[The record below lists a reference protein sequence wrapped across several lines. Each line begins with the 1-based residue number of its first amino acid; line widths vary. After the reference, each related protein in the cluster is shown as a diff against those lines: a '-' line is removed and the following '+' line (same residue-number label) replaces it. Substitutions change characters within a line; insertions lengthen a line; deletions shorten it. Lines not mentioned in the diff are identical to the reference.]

1 VEESLVEPVLL
12 KYYGE
17 RKLKLSSLT
26 TMVIIIL
33 PLVWLVDPAPSAA
46 GPNGIHVPQDYPTI
60 QAAIDAA
67 NSGDTIH
74 VAVGTYPENLKIKK
88 PLKLLGD
95 GSDKTIISNSG
106 TVVFVEGTNN
116 VEIKGFTVQG
126 GTYGIFLWHS
136 SNIYL
141 RDNHMTSNK
150 WNFGLWGDSLS
161 HFIHDIDFTNLVDG
175 KPIYFLVNQHGK
187 QVPDDAGYVALIN
200 STNITAKNM
209 DLTSNEQGIMLA
221 FTTDSIIQNVT
232 IRGNDEGMDIRTS
245 HNNTFRGNRLFSIN
259 WRAIYLESSHNNT
272 FYENTLLNGTYGVS
286 LQRSNGN
293 TFYHNNF
300 IDNKDQVYREISQNT
315 WHDETEEGNYWSDYS
330 GSDTN
335 GDGLGDT
342 DLPWQEVDY
351 HPLMNVCDRAPP
363 QAHAGADQ
371 TVLLNSVVGFDAQES
386 FDDVGIAQYL
396 WDFGD
401 GTIAS
406 GPAVIHTYNQTG
418 NFTVTLTVIDLA
430 GKTATD
436 SLGMTVVEPPLS
448 LLWWIL
454 IVGFGAGAI
463 IIIVVISFWRYRSSR
478 TRKGSILLDE
488 ETQN

>member
-1 VEESLVEPVLL
+1 
-12 KYYGE
+12 
-17 RKLKLSSLT
+17 
-26 TMVIIIL
+26 
-33 PLVWLVDPAPSAA
+33 
-46 GPNGIHVPQDYPTI
+46 
-60 QAAIDAA
+60 
-67 NSGDTIH
+67 
-74 VAVGTYPENLKIKK
+74 
-88 PLKLLGD
+88 
-95 GSDKTIISNSG
+95 
-106 TVVFVEGTNN
+106 
-116 VEIKGFTVQG
+116 
-126 GTYGIFLWHS
+126 
-136 SNIYL
+136 
-141 RDNHMTSNK
+141 MTSNK

-209 DLTSNEQGIMLA
+209 NLTSNEQGIMLA

-245 HNNTFRGNRLFSIN
+245 HNNTFRGNRLLSIN

-272 FYENTLLNGTYGVS
+272 FYENTLLNCTYGVS
-286 LQRSNGN
+286 IKRSNDN
-293 TFYHNNF
+293 AFYHNNF
-300 IDNKDQVYREISQNT
+300 IENKDQVYREISQNS
-315 WHDETEEGNYWSDYS
+315 WQNRAEEGNYWSDYS

-335 GDGLGDT
+335 GDGVGDT

-351 HPLMNVCDRAPP
+351 HPLMNICDRASP

-371 TVLLNSVVGFDAQES
+371 TVLQNSVVGFDAKES
-386 FDDVGIAQYL
+386 FDDVSIEQYL

-401 GTIAS
+401 GTIGS

-418 NFTVTLTVIDLA
+418 GFTVTLTVIDLA

-436 SLGMTVVEPPLS
+436 SLGITVVEPPFYPS
-448 LLWWIL
+448 WWIPY
-454 IVGFGAGAI
+454 VGFGAGAI
-463 IIIVVISFWRYRSSR
+463 IVAVLIGFWRYKSSR
-478 TRKGSILLDE
+478 TRKGSTFLDE